1 MYLLVMSFWIFY
13 IHNTCII
20 LFVTQ
25 FMLGVYIVRTEKA
38 EDRQRIQGEVDWRSG
53 GQAENRRRQGQDPP
67 NPRTRGLE
75 NIEKTKGYILGGGQ
89 FTSFTSWLAQN
100 YKSFECLHST
110 SLLVYVLTAQVCFL
124 IKWIALQSSKIK
136 ISTCTCEFDVTIVL
150 FDVPLVLHLQLLNTL
165 QGIPLHQNPGVIQLN
180 LTLCLLQIPRPKT
193 LWYSRY
199 VF

>member
-1 MYLLVMSFWIFY
+1 MYIYSHKSILIYVLTGNVILEFY

-89 FTSFTSWLAQN
+89 FTSFTS
-100 YKSFECLHST
+100 
-110 SLLVYVLTAQVCFL
+110 
-124 IKWIALQSSKIK
+124 
-136 ISTCTCEFDVTIVL
+136 
-150 FDVPLVLHLQLLNTL
+150 
-165 QGIPLHQNPGVIQLN
+165 
-180 LTLCLLQIPRPKT
+180 
-193 LWYSRY
+193 
-199 VF
+199 

>member
-1 MYLLVMSFWIFY
+1 MTDSRKKISRTLKY
-13 IHNTCII
+13 
-20 LFVTQ
+20 Q

-75 NIEKTKGYILGGGQ
+75 NIEKTKGYILGG
-89 FTSFTSWLAQN
+89 
-100 YKSFECLHST
+100 
-110 SLLVYVLTAQVCFL
+110 
-124 IKWIALQSSKIK
+124 
-136 ISTCTCEFDVTIVL
+136 VL

-180 LTLCLLQIPRPKT
+180 PTLCLLQIPRPKT
-193 LWYSRY
+193 L
-199 VF
+199 